1 MHALLVSALVVAV
14 AEIGDKTQ
22 LLAMLLATRFRKPVP
37 ILCGILLATTA
48 NHALAAL
55 AGQWVGET
63 LAGPGL
69 RWVLG
74 LGFLAM
80 AGWVL
85 VPDRLAEDNL
95 ARLRSGNAFLA
106 TLCSFFLV
114 EIGDKTQIATAAL
127 AARFDSLGLV
137 VLGTTAGLMIA
148 DLPAVLCG
156 HLIGHRLDPRWP
168 RLVAALIFAAQG
180 ALVLSGV
187 DLGIF

>member
-37 ILCGILLATTA
+37 ILCGILLATAA

-55 AGQWVGET
+55 AGRWVGT
-63 LAGPGL
+63 ALGGPGL

-85 VPDRLAEDNL
+85 VPDRLEEDNL

-127 AARFDSLGLV
+127 AARFDSIGAV

-168 RLVAALIFAAQG
+168 RAVAAVIFAVQG
-180 ALVLSGV
+180 VLVLSGV
-187 DLGIF
+187 NVDLF

>member
-1 MHALLVSALVVAV
+1 MHAFLISTLVVAV

-22 LLAMLLATRFRKPVP
+22 LLAVLLATRFRKPVP
-37 ILCGILLATTA
+37 ILCGILLATSA

-63 LAGPGL
+63 LAGPWL

-85 VPDRLAEDNL
+85 VPDRIEEDKV
-95 ARLRSGNAFLA
+95 AHLRSGNAFLV

-137 VLGTTAGLMIA
+137 ILGTTAGLIIA

-168 RLVAALIFAAQG
+168 RALAALIFAAQG
-180 ALVLSGV
+180 VLVLSGV
-187 DLGIF
+187 DLDIF

>member
-1 MHALLVSALVVAV
+1 MHAFLISTLVVAV

-37 ILCGILLATTA
+37 ILFGILLATTA

-55 AGQWVGET
+55 AGRWVGEA

-85 VPDRLAEDNL
+85 VPDRIEEDKV
-95 ARLRSGNAFLA
+95 AHLRSGNAFLV

-127 AARFDSLGLV
+127 AARFDSLGVV

-148 DLPAVLCG
+148 DLPVVLCG
-156 HLIGHRLDPRWP
+156 HFIGHRLDPRWP
-168 RLVAALIFAAQG
+168 RAIAALIFAAQG
-180 ALVLSGV
+180 ILVLSGV
-187 DLGIF
+187 DLDIF